1 MLPASELPSL
11 SLLDLKVDYVNFR
24 GGRAP
29 VTSKKKTSVVKAVWK
44 NFDIEENLPSEAC
57 RRAFTFLCEH
67 NHVYTA
73 WLGNHRRLLE
83 EHTNDDNQNLRYM
96 KTAALLLNS
105 PGIEVAARPW
115 LYPSPAFTDTDISD
129 RLKSINRIPE
139 NSKPS
144 IKTSWQRK
152 LLSRCADY
160 AKDFPLTALMHDV
173 TLAKQLS
180 SAVSMAD
187 KYKISPDE
195 AVVGMHISKAF
206 GNEKHRNWK
215 TCAGSIAVCQ
225 ICF

>member
-1 MLPASELPSL
+1 M
-11 SLLDLKVDYVNFR
+11 
-24 GGRAP
+24 
-29 VTSKKKTSVVKAVWK
+29 
-44 NFDIEENLPSEAC
+44 
-57 RRAFTFLCEH
+57 
-67 NHVYTA
+67 
-73 WLGNHRRLLE
+73 E

-115 LYPSPAFTDTDISD
+115 LYPSPAFIDTDISD
-129 RLKSINRIPE
+129 RLKSINRIPQ

-180 SAVSMAD
+180 SVVSMAD

-195 AVVGMHISKAF
+195 AAVGMQNFELFWKRETQKLEDMCRINGSLPNLFLTVAPAEWTFPLHQGIFGDPEHHSDLSSQQALLTLHLYHNISAVL
-206 GNEKHRNWK
+206 EKLLFKDSTHLSQVDMDEVLDY
-215 TCAGSIAVCQ
+215 A
-225 ICF
+225 